1 MAGILWADS
10 PYGLLTFVL
19 ITLILG
25 GAGAWAA
32 GRAMAQT
39 WRPMPMIAPYMLFLT
54 AGVRFLH
61 YALYG
66 ETLLSLHFFL
76 VAYVWTMIVAA
87 LGYRA
92 MRAAQMATQYSW
104 AYERAGLNWRVKGK
118 G

>member
-1 MAGILWADS
+1 MAGVLYSAT

-32 GRAMAQT
+32 GRALAQT
-39 WRPMPMIAPYMLFLT
+39 WRPMAMIVMYMLFLT

-66 ETLLSLHFFL
+66 EPLLSLQFFL
-76 VAYVWTMIVAA
+76 VAYVWNLLVAA
-87 LGYRA
+87 FGYRSR
-92 MRAAQMATQYSW
+92 RAAQMATQYSW
-104 AYERAGLNWRVKGK
+104 AYERTGLNWRPKSSE
-118 G
+118 